1 MVARFGSFTLDS
13 DQRRIV
19 GAEGEAHVTPK
30 AFDLLR
36 LLIRHAPR
44 VVSKTEIHAALWP
57 DTFVSDAALIVLI
70 KEIRRALSDR
80 DASAPIVRTV
90 HRVGYA
96 FRAAL
101 RVDPVDVDEES
112 DRGGVE
118 HRVERLMPTGAAL
131 GADTVVTICLEQSGE
146 GTHYAKILLGRD
158 GARLMRD

>member
-19 GAEGEAHVTPK
+19 GAEGEAHLTPK

-36 LLIRHAPR
+36 LLIRYAPR
-44 VVSKTEIHAALWP
+44 VVSKAEIHAALWP

-80 DASAPIVRTV
+80 DASSPIVRTV

-101 RVDPVDVDEES
+101 HVDVDEES

-131 GADTVVTICLEQSGE
+131 GADTVLTICLEQSGE
-146 GTHYAKILLGRD
+146 ATHYAKIHLGRD

>member
-1 MVARFGSFTLDS
+1 MVAKFGSFTLDS

-19 GAEGEAHVTPK
+19 GTDGETHLTPK

-44 VVSKTEIHAALWP
+44 VVSKAEIHAALWP

-80 DASAPIVRTV
+80 DASSPIVRTV

-96 FRAAL
+96 FRATL
-101 RVDPVDVDEES
+101 HVDEES
-112 DRGGVE
+112 VRGGVE
-118 HRVERLMPTGAAL
+118 HNVERLMPTGAAL
-131 GADTVVTICLEQSGE
+131 GADTVLTICLEQSGE
-146 GTHYAKILLGRD
+146 ATHYAKIHLGRD